1 MRLRDKLE
9 LRAFVNLFVSVL
21 ERLAKI
27 ILSFKKSEPSIP
39 KPRPKIL
46 PWRNKNE

>member
-1 MRLRDKLE
+1 MNLRDKLE
-9 LRAFVNLFVSVL
+9 LRAIIRLFVNVI
-21 ERLAKI
+21 ERLAKVL
-27 ILSFKKSEPSIP
+27 LSFKKSEPISP